1 MKIVNCK
8 LPIPQFAFF
17 NFHFAFFNSVSVPSV
32 SPWLTA
38 LARILIT
45 SGPTRQFI
53 DPVRYLT
60 NASSGRMGRALAEAA
75 LALGHEVVIVSGP
88 VEVEY
93 PPRARVVP
101 VVSTEEML
109 AAAAREFE
117 TCDGLIGAAAPCDY
131 RPVRIES
138 HKITKTGQPLDLHLI
153 ETDDVVA
160 TLSAKKGHRWVV
172 GFALE
177 TEDHRLRALAKLEKK
192 FCDLMV
198 SNGPQAISSLDNEV
212 EVITPTGEV
221 IATVTDTKD
230 AVAREIL
237 EIIQQRLIERHF

>member
-1 MKIVNCK
+1 
-8 LPIPQFAFF
+8 
-17 NFHFAFFNSVSVPSV
+17 
-32 SPWLTA
+32 

-75 LALGHEVVIVSGP
+75 IALGHEVVVVSGP

-93 PPRARVVP
+93 PSVARVVP
-101 VVSTEEML
+101 IISTEDML

-117 TCDGLIGAAAPCDY
+117 SCDGLIGAAAPCDY
-131 RPVRIES
+131 RPVRVES
-138 HKITKTGQPLDLHLI
+138 HKIAKTGQPIDLHLI

-160 TLSAKKGHRWVV
+160 TLGAKKGRRWVV

-177 TEDHRLRALAKLEKK
+177 TEDHRLRALAKLERK

-198 SNGPQAISSLDNEV
+198 SNGAQAISSADNEV
-212 EVITPTGEV
+212 EVLSSAGEV
-221 IATVTDTKD
+221 LASISGTKES
-230 AVAREIL
+230 VAAAIL
-237 EIIQQRLIERHF
+237 TIVQNRLIDHS

>member
-1 MKIVNCK
+1 
-8 LPIPQFAFF
+8 
-17 NFHFAFFNSVSVPSV
+17 
-32 SPWLTA
+32 

-75 LALGHEVVIVSGP
+75 LALGHEVMIVSGP

-93 PPRARVVP
+93 PAAAKVVP
-101 VVSTEEML
+101 VVSTEDML
-109 AAAAREFE
+109 AASADEFE

-131 RPVRIES
+131 RPVRVES
-138 HKITKTGQPLDLHLI
+138 HKIAKTGQPIDLHLI

-160 TLSAKKGHRWVV
+160 TLGAKKGRRWVV

-177 TEDHRLRALAKLEKK
+177 TEDHRLRALAKLERK
-192 FCDLMV
+192 FCDLMI
-198 SNGPQAISSLDNEV
+198 SNGPQAISASDNEV
-212 EVITPTGEV
+212 EVITPAGDV
-221 IATVTDTKD
+221 IASIAGTKQE
-230 AVAREIL
+230 VAARIL
-237 EIIQQRLIERHF
+237 AIIQQRLLTNSQCHN